1 MAEKKK
7 NGKDSNVPEYK
18 KGFPLTGNK
27 PPAYSFDIYDKAV
40 QRDSTQLHSNWGW
53 FTSRPGI
60 ENVLQI
66 NREYREKAAQQNQQF
81 QEGGEYEGQTLP
93 EGDTVPAGFYD
104 HDYSSDVEYRRPH
117 MQMLYETGYK
127 GGNKPLPYHKS
138 GKYTPIRMKFLN
150 EDYAHVNAARSK
162 EDYDFRMGQ
171 FDKKYKNIYLP
182 HGNQPSLEELKTRM
196 DSVNINP
203 AKLQYGPLLG
213 KKPKVELY
221 EKQQKK
227 TYPGQST
234 HARKFRNGGSIQ
246 SLENGGVIQHD

>member
-81 QEGGEYEGQTLP
+81 RGGGKRKKSVASKY
-93 EGDTVPAGFYD
+93 
-104 HDYSSDVEYRRPH
+104 
-117 MQMLYETGYK
+117 YK
-127 GGNKPLPYHKS
+127 SL
-138 GKYTPIRMKFLN
+138 LN
-150 EDYAHVNAARSK
+150 D
-162 EDYDFRMGQ
+162 MGHTSPNL
-171 FDKKYKNIYLP
+171 KNNRNNPVMNRYYKN
-182 HGNQPSLEELKTRM
+182 
-196 DSVNINP
+196 
-203 AKLQYGPLLG
+203 LLNDMG
-213 KKPKVELY
+213 ENAP
-221 EKQQKK
+221 
-227 TYPGQST
+227 
-234 HARKFRNGGSIQ
+234 IQ